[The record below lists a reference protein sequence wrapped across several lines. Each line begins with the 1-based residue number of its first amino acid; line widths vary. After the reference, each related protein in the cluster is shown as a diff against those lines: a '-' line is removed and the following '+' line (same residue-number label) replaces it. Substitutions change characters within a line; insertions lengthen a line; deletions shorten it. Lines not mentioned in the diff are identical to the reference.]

1 MGVHKIHLYVYLY
14 IWMVYV
20 ICVFVYLNGLCLRNC
35 VTKVDVSETKAENE
49 HENLK
54 KNCGNLIS
62 LLPAF
67 RMYELWH
74 HLHSAADTF
83 TNQIVN
89 CLKSEVVR
97 MRSA

>member
-1 MGVHKIHLYVYLY
+1 MGVHKIHL
-14 IWMVYV
+14 
-20 ICVFVYLNGLCLRNC
+20 CVFVYLDGLGLRNC
-35 VTKVDVSETKAENE
+35 VTKVDISKKEEAENE
-49 HENLK
+49 HVNL

-62 LLPAF
+62 FLPAF

-89 CLKSEVVR
+89 CLKSEVAR
-97 MRSA
+97 IGAA